1 MYIVSRALKPVPAEE
16 LNQFEQQHA
25 ISLPSSYRT
34 WIEQY
39 GEGTYTGWMNVQ
51 RPDPEV
57 LKPFV
62 EYDFW
67 IHTDETPIS
76 QHQLEQCITIG
87 SSVDGDFLAVH
98 PEIEGLLWLPRH
110 DENIT
115 LWTCL
120 ETEFGETLDRIYC
133 GYYRQDQPIAPSY
146 YEPWNELRKHTF
158 YHFTGTEQGSSMKEL
173 ADRCK
178 TEFKWDAVLE
188 NEYMCKLFMASMGGY
203 LRFNYATGREVALFY
218 EEKNGAEEATD
229 YDISL
234 FLQAH
239 HCTAY
244 E

>member
-16 LNQFEQQHA
+16 LDHFEQQHA

-67 IHTDETPIS
+67 MHTEDTPIN
-76 QHQLEQCITIG
+76 QPQLEQCISIG

-98 PEIEGLLWLPRH
+98 PDIEGLLWLPRH
-110 DENIT
+110 DELIT
-115 LWTCL
+115 LWTYP
-120 ETEFGETLDRIYC
+120 EAEFGETLDRIYC
-133 GYYRQDQPIAPSY
+133 GYYHQDNPMTPSY

-158 YHFTGTEQGSSMKEL
+158 YDFTGEKQGSSMKVL
-173 ADRCK
+173 ADKCK

-188 NEYMCKLFMASMGGY
+188 NENMCKLFMVSMGGY
-203 LRFNYATGREVALFY
+203 LRFNYANGREVALFY
-218 EEKNGAEEATD
+218 EEKSGVEEATD

-239 HCTAY
+239 HCIAY